1 MEKYAQFL
9 SRHRRPLLAAFVLI
23 NILAL
28 IGIFRIQ
35 LDSGFDV
42 FMPEDSAYKKVMDT
56 MEEYFSSSENIVLL
70 ADAGKQ
76 ELDLQTMEKFR
87 EFQQFLEKYEQIEYV
102 TGPTPEIIASGR
114 NLVRLDTLQVEDLDH
129 LREYYASMGDIAPL
143 VYHDASVFGIFEAF
157 PDKSFRNEDIH
168 TIEDKL
174 KQLGFSCTISGEIY
188 MQLKVFDYILNI
200 LLVVPPVA
208 LLLILIV
215 FRFQMRSMK
224 ATFFSILPAGI
235 GALWT
240 MGTVGWLGNEV
251 SVVTVLAPIFTVVI
265 GSADGLHFVAHVQEE
280 ENRGVRRMDAVV
292 ETLRMVGIPMIIT
305 TVTSMA
311 GFLALLVMNNSA
323 IKGLALFAS
332 LGILLAGAATWY
344 VLPLILTGSVN
355 LRSVKAGVKLSA
367 AKGSSV
373 QGSDDQDKGDQDKDD
388 QDKGDQTA
396 GLREIVPSVKGLKRL
411 WGWPAWALVLL
422 IVGVAALGI
431 PKLTTEFNMLS
442 IYKDYTVVQRG
453 FERTMEI
460 NNGSVPLFL
469 YVEYDADP
477 LDPEIAGEFAEL
489 KKTYEES
496 GRVGKYIDAYTL
508 MSLMYGNMRGIEA
521 QYPED
526 MQQSKALWNI
536 LSRREENPLE
546 HFIDPEALKS
556 RIIIFPSDL
565 QNQTLDEIEE
575 IADAFN
581 EVHSGITLKPT
592 GAQFLFRELNLSMVK
607 GQVSSILLA
616 FGLIFILL
624 LVSLRDVRAAFFAL
638 LPILLTVI
646 SLYGAMGLLGLSL
659 NLMTATIFGITIG
672 VGIDYAVHFTSVW
685 KTFKL
690 RGFSPRDAAEKAAA
704 YTARPIITNGA
715 GISIG
720 LSALMF
726 SPLLIH
732 LYVSEMMW
740 VSMIVSAVLSLTWL
754 PTMLRRRK

>member
-9 SRHRRPLLAAFVLI
+9 SRHRRPLLAVFVVI

-42 FMPEDSAYKKVMDT
+42 FMPENSAYKKVMDS
-56 MEEYFSSSENIVLL
+56 MEEYFSSSENIIFL

-76 ELDLQTMEKFR
+76 ELDLQTVEKFR
-87 EFQQFLEKYEQIEYV
+87 EFQKFLEKHEHIEYV
-102 TGPTPEIIASGR
+102 TGPAPEIIASGR
-114 NLVRLDTLQVEDLDH
+114 NLVRLDTLQVDDLDY
-129 LREYYASMGDIAPL
+129 LREYYTSMGDIAP
-143 VYHDASVFGIFEAF
+143 VVHHDASVFGVFEAF

-174 KQLGFSCTISGEIY
+174 KQLGFSYTISGEIY
-188 MQLKVFDYILNI
+188 MQLKVFDYILKI
-200 LLVVPPVA
+200 LLAVPPAA

-280 ENRGVRRMDAVV
+280 ENRGVKRMDAVV

-332 LGILLAGAATWY
+332 LGILMAGAATWY

-355 LRSVKAGVKLSA
+355 LRSAKAGVKLSA
-367 AKGSSV
+367 AEGSSA
-373 QGSDDQDKGDQDKDD
+373 QGSDDQDTDD
-388 QDKGDQTA
+388 QTADDQTA

-411 WGWPAWALVLL
+411 WGWPSWALVLL

-469 YVEYDADP
+469 YAEYDADP

-496 GRVGKYIDAYTL
+496 GRVGKYIDAYTV

-581 EVHSGITLKPT
+581 EAHSGITLKPT

-624 LVSLRDVRAAFFAL
+624 LVFLRDVRAAFFAL

-690 RGFSPRDAAEKAAA
+690 RGLSSQEAAEKAAV

-720 LSALMF
+720 LSALLF

-754 PTMLRRRK
+754 PTILRRRK

>member
-9 SRHRRPLLAAFVLI
+9 SRHRRPLLAVFVVI

-42 FMPEDSAYKKVMDT
+42 FMPENSAYKKVMDS
-56 MEEYFSSSENIVLL
+56 MEEYFSSSENIIFL

-76 ELDLQTMEKFR
+76 ELDLQTVEKFR
-87 EFQQFLEKYEQIEYV
+87 EFQKFLEKHEHIEYV
-102 TGPTPEIIASGR
+102 TGPAPEIIASGR
-114 NLVRLDTLQVEDLDH
+114 NLVRLDTLQVDDLDY
-129 LREYYASMGDIAPL
+129 LREYYTSMGDIAP
-143 VYHDASVFGIFEAF
+143 VVHHDASVFGVFEAF

-174 KQLGFSCTISGEIY
+174 KQLGFSYTISGEIY
-188 MQLKVFDYILNI
+188 MQLKVFDYILKI
-200 LLVVPPVA
+200 LLAVPPAA

-280 ENRGVRRMDAVV
+280 ENRGVKRMDAVV

-332 LGILLAGAATWY
+332 LGILMAGAATWY

-355 LRSVKAGVKLSA
+355 LRSAKAGVKLSA
-367 AKGSSV
+367 AEGSSA
-373 QGSDDQDKGDQDKDD
+373 QGSDDQDTDNQTAD
-388 QDKGDQTA
+388 DQTA

-411 WGWPAWALVLL
+411 WGWPSWALVLL

-469 YVEYDADP
+469 YAEYDADP

-496 GRVGKYIDAYTL
+496 GRVGKYIDAYTV

-581 EVHSGITLKPT
+581 EAHSGITLKPT

-624 LVSLRDVRAAFFAL
+624 LVFLRDVRAAFFAL

-690 RGFSPRDAAEKAAA
+690 RGLSSQEAAEKAAV

-720 LSALMF
+720 LSALLF

-754 PTMLRRRK
+754 PTILRRRK